1 MDRPKRARKSTKNY
15 ENFYYPTPRRRK
27 NRENDEKVAKE
38 LRTRPNPQG
47 EPSIS
52 SIPKPPVSPSPKV
65 TQKPRRVNLNSI
77 NPKVKDQAKGA
88 RLTITTETQT
98 DPTKRTLKEIFNEL
112 YKNPD
117 YPTAFGGQ
125 LKKFI
130 LSKDSISKHRQRRKT
145 FKRRKIFVT
154 GPYVGVQADTIN
166 YRTYARYNSGFRYIL
181 GRLQSIVISIKQFF
195 SCC

>member
-15 ENFYYPTPRRRK
+15 GNFYYPTLRRRK
-27 NRENDEKVAKE
+27 NQENDEEVAKE
-38 LRTRPNPQG
+38 IQNRRNPQDK
-47 EPSIS
+47 PSIN
-52 SIPKPPVSPSPKV
+52 SIPKPPVSPNPKAI
-65 TQKPRRVNLNSI
+65 QKPREVVLNPTNL
-77 NPKVKDQAKGA
+77 KAKSLAKAA
-88 RLTITTETQT
+88 RLTKTTETQT
-98 DPTKRTLKEIFNEL
+98 GPTKRTLKEIFNEL

-145 FKRRKIFVT
+145 FKRRKIFVA

-181 GRLQSIVISIKQFF
+181 GRLKSRLISIKQFF